1 MDSHRLLAALALL
14 LTAVG
19 APFVMQWGTA
29 PCIAGLVLGIVTL
42 LRAPAER
49 AVERRAGWAAAVG
62 GGLALG
68 IVFTVQVAAPNI
80 VTAGQKAAGR
90 QSVATLRT
98 LLWAQDQA
106 VKDHG
111 RAAVI
116 GELSGYRGMGDGAAL
131 PVPLLRDPFRR
142 LKPGATGGVV
152 DFGGYIYQMWIVGPD
167 GARYTDARPGEAPTV
182 VPRGA
187 VHWLAYAW
195 PSNPGATGYRAFC
208 INRYEDILEA
218 EDGVRYAGADN
229 PPPWDACITG
239 GGIEKRLVEGV
250 GGDGGVWKRWRG
262 QETRRGRE
270 TKQGKA
276 SPDDG

>member
-1 MDSHRLLAALALL
+1 MDSHRLLAILALA

-19 APFVMQWGTA
+19 APFVMQWGFV
-29 PCIAGLVLGIVTL
+29 PCAVGLVLGIATL
-42 LRAPAER
+42 FRAPAER
-49 AVERRAGWAAAVG
+49 RVERRAGWASAVG
-62 GGLALG
+62 AGLALG
-68 IVFTVQVAAPNI
+68 VAFTVQVAAPNI
-80 VTAGQKAAGR
+80 VVAGQKAAGR

-142 LKPGATGGVV
+142 MKPGARGGVI
-152 DFGGYIYQMWIVGPD
+152 DFGGYTYQMWVFGPD
-167 GARYTDARPGEAPTV
+167 GAAYTDARPGETPTV
-182 VPRGA
+182 VPKGA
-187 VHWLAYAW
+187 VDWIAYAW

-208 INRYEDILEA
+208 LNRYEDILEA

-229 PPPWDACITG
+229 PPPWDACLTG
-239 GGIEKRLVEGV
+239 EGPTARLVEGT
-250 GGDGGVWKRWRG
+250 GRDGGVWKRWRNK
-262 QETRRGRE
+262 ETRRG
-270 TKQGKA
+270 KA
-276 SPDDG
+276 TQP